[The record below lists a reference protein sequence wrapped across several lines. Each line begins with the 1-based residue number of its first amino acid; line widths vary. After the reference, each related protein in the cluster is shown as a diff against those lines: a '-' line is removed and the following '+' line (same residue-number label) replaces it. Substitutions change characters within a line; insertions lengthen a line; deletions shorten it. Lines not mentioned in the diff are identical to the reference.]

1 MTFLLH
7 AASDFI
13 TIRPPSARGRS
24 LRMKKL
30 VVATLLVLCV
40 AACATVPEDPVARA
54 DFERTNDPL
63 EPMNRSIFDFN
74 MTADKYVIRPAA
86 EAYRD
91 YVPGPIRTGIRNVL
105 DNLKQ
110 PVVFA
115 NHVLQGDPTRASTT
129 LARFVLNSFMGIGG
143 IFDVAT
149 DQGYPRQQGDF
160 GQTLFVWGA
169 NEGPYLMLPLLGP
182 SNPRDGVGRG
192 VDSFIDP
199 WGYVA
204 DSTVFGLSRL
214 IVDGVDERSKYIEE
228 LDNIERT
235 SLDFYATIRSLARQR
250 RVEQLY
256 HGNPPPPN
264 FDDSLYSDPAAPKQ

>member
-1 MTFLLH
+1 VRIKNLF
-7 AASDFI
+7 
-13 TIRPPSARGRS
+13 
-24 LRMKKL
+24 
-30 VVATLLVLCV
+30 VATLLLLCV
-40 AACATVPEDPVARA
+40 GACATVPEDPVARA
-54 DFERTNDPL
+54 EFERTNDPL
-63 EPMNRSIFDFN
+63 EPMNRSIFGFN
-74 MTADKYVIRPAA
+74 MTADRYVIRPAA

-91 YVPGPIRTGIRNVL
+91 YVPNPVRTGIRNVI

-149 DQGYPRQQGDF
+149 ERGYPRQQGDF

-169 NEGPYLMLPLLGP
+169 DEGPFLMLPLLGP
-182 SNPRDGVGRG
+182 SNPRDGIGRG

-214 IVDGVDERSKYIEE
+214 VVDGVDERSKYIEE

-256 HGNPPPPN
+256 HGNPPPPS

>member
-7 AASDFI
+7 AAADFI
-13 TIRPPSARGRS
+13 TIRPLHAGGGL
-24 LRMKKL
+24 LRIKNL
-30 VVATLLVLCV
+30 VIATVLALCV
-40 AACATVPEDPVARA
+40 GACATVPEDPVARA
-54 DFERTNDPL
+54 EFERTNDPL

-74 MTADKYVIRPAA
+74 MTADKYVIRPTA

-91 YVPGPIRTGIRNVL
+91 YVPGPARTAIRNII

-115 NHVLQGDPTRASTT
+115 NNVLQGDPTRASTT

-143 IFDVAT
+143 IFDIAT

-160 GQTLFVWGA
+160 GQTLFVWGL

-182 SNPRDGVGRG
+182 SNPRDGAGRG
-192 VDSFIDP
+192 VDAVIDP

-214 IVDGVDERSKYIEE
+214 VVDGVDERSKYIEE

-256 HGNPPPPN
+256 HGNPPPPS

>member
-1 MTFLLH
+1 MRWQRTF
-7 AASDFI
+7 AAC
-13 TIRPPSARGRS
+13 S
-24 LRMKKL
+24 LAL
-30 VVATLLVLCV
+30 SL
-40 AACATVPEDPVARA
+40 AACATVPEDPAARA
-54 DFERTNDPL
+54 AFEEVNDPF
-63 EPMNRSIFDFN
+63 EPTNRAIFEFN
-74 MTADKYVIRPAA
+74 QAADAYVIKPAA
-86 EAYRD
+86 QGYRAV
-91 YVPGPIRTGIRNVL
+91 VPEPGRVAIRNFL
-105 DNLKQ
+105 DNMRQ

-115 NHVLQGDPTRASTT
+115 NNILQGEIDRAFVT
-129 LARFVLNSFMGIGG
+129 LARFMVNTTAGVLGF
-143 IFDVAT
+143 FDAAAE
-149 DQGYPRQQGDF
+149 QGYPRQQGDF
-160 GQTLFVWGA
+160 GQTLFVWGL